1 MAGLLAAGLAKIG
14 GLGGI
19 FSVGGTVLS
28 AVGAIQQGNAQQAAS
43 EYQAK
48 QLEAAGKAEQATAI
62 QAANEERRQKEFALG
77 RARTVAAA
85 SGGGQDLPLMEDI
98 EEDGELRAQTKM
110 WQGSEAAAGRN
121 AQAAA
126 SRFEGK
132 QYKRA
137 GFVNAMS
144 TVAKGGASFYEK
156 FG

>member
-1 MAGLLAAGLAKIG
+1 MAGLLAMVG
-14 GLGGI
+14 GLGGALSI
-19 FSVGGTVLS
+19 GGTVLS
-28 AVGAIQQGNAQQAAS
+28 AVGAIQQGNAQKAAG

-62 QAANEERRQKEFALG
+62 QAANEERRQKEFAIS

-85 SGGGQDLPLMEDI
+85 SGGGQDLALMEDI
-98 EEDGELRAQTKM
+98 EEDGELRAQTKI
-110 WQGSEAAAGRN
+110 WQGNEAAAGRN

-126 SRFEGK
+126 ARFEGS
-132 QYKRA
+132 QYKKA
-137 GFVNAMS
+137 GFINAMS